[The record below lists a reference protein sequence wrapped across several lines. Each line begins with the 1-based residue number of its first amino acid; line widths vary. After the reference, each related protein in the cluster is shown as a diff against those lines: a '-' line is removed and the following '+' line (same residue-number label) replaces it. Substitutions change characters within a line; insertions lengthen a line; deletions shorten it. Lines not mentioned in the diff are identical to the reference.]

1 MAVALLA
8 ALMPAASLHMLSQK
22 CCDRHRSWRL
32 FMQAHVQDQSLSA
45 EAAQYPVCFEPC
57 LCMHA
62 CMDCQ
67 KPCMCLRAVLI
78 LPYAVADHD
87 ESRPAL
93 ALLN

>member
-62 CMDCQ
+62 CMHG
-67 KPCMCLRAVLI
+67 
-78 LPYAVADHD
+78 LPEAMHVPQSCAD
-87 ESRPAL
+87 L
-93 ALLN
+93 ALCCGRP